1 MCRKISNIL
10 IRDLTDED
18 NKAIRAIMDDT
29 GCYQASKAL
38 MRCAYSYLR
47 MQEITKKHAA
57 RIRDLELENHRLRSN
72 AALLAEVVKK
82 NDLVLSKTQGQK
94 SEQEK

>member
-1 MCRKISNIL
+1 MGRKLKNIL
-10 IRDLTDED
+10 IRDLTDQD
-18 NKAIRAIMDDT
+18 NETLRAIMADT

-47 MQEITKKHAA
+47 MSEITKHQAI

-72 AALLAEVVKK
+72 AVLLAEVVKK

-94 SEQEK
+94 IE

>member
-1 MCRKISNIL
+1 MLMGRKLKNIL
-10 IRDLTDED
+10 IRDLTDQD
-18 NKAIRAIMDDT
+18 NETLRAIMADT

-47 MQEITKKHAA
+47 MSEITKHQAI

-72 AALLAEVVKK
+72 STQIVEAVKK
-82 NDLVLSKTQGQK
+82 IDLVLSKK
-94 SEQEK
+94 DS

>member
-1 MCRKISNIL
+1 MLMGRKLKNIL
-10 IRDLTDED
+10 IRDLTDQD
-18 NKAIRAIMDDT
+18 NETLRAIMADT

-47 MQEITKKHAA
+47 MSEITKHQAI

-72 AALLAEVVKK
+72 VVLLAEVVKK

-94 SEQEK
+94 IE